1 MTNVRDQERQVI
13 VVGAG
18 PVGLASALAIR
29 STGLPATVIEADR
42 KDRIRPGS
50 RAIFVHRES
59 LEVLDRVRPGLGWAL
74 AERGVVWRTK
84 RTLWRGREVYERTFP
99 PLPADRLPPFTSLPQ
114 VEVERQLIEACYAAG
129 VDVVWDAPVTEV
141 RADTDGVML
150 TTESGETWRTDY
162 VIGADGAH
170 STVRRYAGV
179 SMEGPRSETSF
190 VIVDVAED
198 PKKPV
203 PSDRV
208 FHYEHPAADGR
219 HVLLVPFAGGWRV
232 DLQCHVDDD
241 PEEFS
246 SGDGLR
252 SWLGR
257 VLDDDYA
264 ERVSWVS
271 TYRFL
276 QVVAD
281 SFTDP
286 ERRLLLVGEA
296 AHLFAPFGARGMNSG
311 IADGVVAAQAVRTA
325 LETSDQRSARAAVE
339 RFASERRQA
348 ALHNRRAAGL
358 ALAHMQAR
366 SPLVRSRRR
375 VAVAFAPYWERAGAW
390 LDAAPYGPRTPATR
404 STKY

>member
-1 MTNVRDQERQVI
+1 MTEMRDNGRQVI

-18 PVGLASALAIR
+18 PVGLATALAIR
-29 STGLPATVIEADR
+29 AIGLPATVLEADE
-42 KDRIRPGS
+42 KNRIRPGS

-59 LEVLDRVRPGLGWAL
+59 LEHLDQVRPGLGWEL

-84 RTLWRGREVYERTFP
+84 RTLWRGREVYRRTFP

-114 VEVERQLIEACYAAG
+114 VEVERQLIESCYAAG
-129 VDVVWDAPVTEV
+129 VDVVWDASVNQVT
-141 RADTDGVML
+141 ANPDGVTL
-150 TTESGETWRTDY
+150 TTESGETWKADY
-162 VIGADGAH
+162 VIGADGAG
-170 STVRRYAGV
+170 STVRRFAGV

-198 PKKPV
+198 PEKPV

-208 FHYEHPAADGR
+208 FHYDHPAAGGR

-232 DLQCHVDDD
+232 DLQCHIDDD

-252 SWLGR
+252 SWLSR
-257 VLDDDYA
+257 VLDDGYA

-281 SFTDP
+281 SFIDH

-311 IADGVVAAQAVRTA
+311 IADGVAAAEAVRAA
-325 LETSDQRSARAAVE
+325 LEARDQEGARGALE
-339 RFASERRQA
+339 GFARDRRQA
-348 ALHNRRAAGL
+348 ALHNRQAAGL
-358 ALAHMQAR
+358 ALAHMQGK
-366 SPLVRSRRR
+366 SPLVRARRR
-375 VAVAFAPYWERAGAW
+375 LAVALAPYSDRAGAW
-390 LDAAPYGPRTPATR
+390 LDAAPYGPRTSATA